1 MGSKKKF
8 KWKKW
13 LRSMH
18 ALLGIFV
25 IIPLL
30 IFTITG
36 VLLNHKSDFGIDAK
50 HIKSEWVMEQYG
62 LDFSENPKAWKLG
75 EDGFFTKWAD
85 QFVLN
90 GKKVELNI
98 DPHSAIEVAN
108 GFCIASKES
117 IYYFNTHGLL
127 VEVLSTGLSLPEG
140 DILNIGTDAKNLL
153 IIQYGDQCYK
163 AETPD
168 LISFKPVEKSQ
179 CKLWSVDK
187 VLSKQDKQ
195 LSKEAIIDSG
205 QPMDRVILDIHSGN
219 IFPIVGMLLVDL
231 FALGILGLS
240 ISGCFL
246 IKRKWKLS

>member
-8 KWKKW
+8 KWKKL

-18 ALLGIFV
+18 ALLGILV

-36 VLLNHKSDFGIDAK
+36 VLLNHKSHFSLDDK
-50 HIKSEWVMEQYG
+50 HIKSEWVMSQYG
-62 LDFSENPKAWKLG
+62 LDFSETPKAWKLG
-75 EDGFFTKWAD
+75 KNGFFTKWAN

-90 GKKVELNI
+90 GKKVELNV

-117 IYYFNTHGLL
+117 IYYFDTQGLL
-127 VEVLSTGLSLPEG
+127 VEVLGTGLSLPEG
-140 DILNIGTDAKNLL
+140 EILNIGVDVKGLL
-153 IIQYGDQCYK
+153 IIEYREQCYK
-163 AETPD
+163 ADNSD
-168 LISFKPVEKSQ
+168 LISFKPVKKDQ
-179 CKLWSVDK
+179 CKHWSIEK
-187 VLSKQDKQ
+187 QLTKQDLQ
-195 LSKEAIIDSG
+195 RSKEAIIDSG
-205 QPMDRVILDIHSGN
+205 QPLDRVILDIHSGN
-219 IFPIVGMLLVDL
+219 IFPLVGMILVDL

-246 IKRKWKLS
+246 IKRKWKLG